1 MYFKQKL
8 AYMALGCLFTI
19 IGYILAS
26 PGGDVDVQAQG
37 DKSDPVIFIASLLV
51 KSFVGD

>member
-26 PGGDVDVQAQG
+26 LGGDVDAQSEG
-37 DKSDPVIFIASLLV
+37 DNLNPPLLM
-51 KSFVGD
+51 KSFVGA